1 MAGSFDLLFVQ
12 DFSSSSAIVVTHNL
26 DLFQVGVRVIVGGQV
41 RQDLVDSIAYTVGD
55 PRNELTVNL
64 SSAQTGTIQIVNN
77 DVSWAN
83 FITPANAATISADG
97 VGGAKYPP
105 SATDPTS
112 PAPVAGDRY
121 YNTALSMS
129 MIYDGGRSKWLS
141 EETWVPAFS
150 HNGRPNNNYLKVG
163 ALTLTSVRGYLV
175 SRNATLCEIAYV
187 RRNEARDPTIEVRLG
202 GGSAIAS
209 LLSPNNTPTGSDLTV
224 NADVAAGSVLQVYSA
239 NDRLSEPVVWLKLRW
254 RV

>member
-1 MAGSFDLLFVQ
+1 MAGSFDLLFRQ

-26 DLFQVGVRVIVGGQV
+26 DLFQVGVRVIIGGQV
-41 RQDLVDSIAYTVGD
+41 RQDLVDSIEYTVGD

-97 VGGAKYPP
+97 VGGEKYPP

-121 YNTALSMS
+121 FNTALSMS
-129 MIYDGGRSKWLS
+129 MFYDGGRSKWLS
-141 EETWVPAFS
+141 EETWVPVFS
-150 HNGRPNNNYLKVG
+150 HNRQPDDNYLKVG
-163 ALTLTSVRGYLV
+163 QLTLTSARGYLV

-187 RRNEARDPTIEVRLG
+187 RRNESRDPTIEVRLG

-209 LLSPNNTPTGSDLTV
+209 LLSPNNTPRGSDLTLNV
-224 NADVAAGSVLQVYSA
+224 DISSGSVLQVYAA
-239 NDRLSEPVVWLKLRW
+239 NDRLAEPVVWLKLRW